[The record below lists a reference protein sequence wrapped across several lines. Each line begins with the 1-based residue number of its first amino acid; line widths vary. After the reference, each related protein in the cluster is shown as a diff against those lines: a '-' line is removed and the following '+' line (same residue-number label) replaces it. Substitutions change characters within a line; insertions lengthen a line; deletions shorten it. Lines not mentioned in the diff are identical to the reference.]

1 MSIFLVS
8 LLVLLTPDELPKP
21 KLPVGKDTTY
31 VNGPIDKNG
40 YIDFEAALN
49 DRLSRG
55 VTPDNNA
62 NVLLWKALGPRPEGG
77 DAMPP
82 EFFKRLGIDEPPAT
96 GDYFI
101 DLTRFMKDHPPREP
115 EKANEVDNHLIW
127 AGQRPWTAKDYPEIV
142 AWLKANEK
150 PLAVVVEA
158 AKRPRYFNPLVSRRG
173 NGEPSSLISCP
184 ISGVQKCRYLAAA
197 LTARAMLRLG
207 EGKYDAAWEDLMAC
221 HRLSRHLTHGATLIE
236 SLVGLSIRLLVQNPT
251 LAYLEKT
258 PLTSKQILTKLK
270 ELQGL
275 PPLANMVDKID
286 LGERL
291 VTLDSLQAIRSGRS
305 DGPNK
310 IPNEEDLAAL
320 DKIDWGAALRVCNT
334 WYDQMAAALR
344 MKDRPAR
351 EKAFDQLERD
361 LEKLLLARKELGDL
375 DKLLESGDPSKAV
388 GERIGMVLMGLLAP
402 AIRKVQGSFERA
414 EQVDRNLHV
423 AFALA
428 AYRKDT
434 GRYPAKLA
442 DLAPKYLTAVPNDL
456 FSGKPLIYTSGEKGY
471 FFYSV
476 GINGKDDGGRW
487 YDDDPPG
494 DDPGVKMPLPALKT
508 NK

>member
-1 MSIFLVS
+1 MGAFLVLP
-8 LLVLLTPDELPKP
+8 LLFFAADESPKP

-49 DRLSRG
+49 DWLGRG

-77 DAMPP
+77 GAMPP
-82 EFFKRLGIDEPPAT
+82 EFFKRLGIDEPPLS

-101 DLTRFMKDHPPREP
+101 DLTRFLKDHPPLDP
-115 EKANEVDNHLIW
+115 EKVSEVDNHLTW
-127 AGQRPWTAKDYPEIV
+127 AGQRPWTAKDYPTLA

-150 PLAVVVEA
+150 PLALVVEA
-158 AKRPRYFNPLVSRRG
+158 TKRPRYFNPLVSRRD
-173 NGEPSSLISCP
+173 NGEPSSLMRCLIP
-184 ISGVQKCRYLAAA
+184 GVQKCRSLATA

-221 HRLSRHLTHGATLIE
+221 HRLGRHLTHGATLLE
-236 SLVGLSIRLLVQNPT
+236 SLVGLAVRLVAQNPT
-251 LAYLEKT
+251 LAYLENA

-270 ELQGL
+270 ELQDL

-291 VTLDSLQAIRSGRS
+291 LTLDSLQAIRSGRS

-320 DKIDWGAALRVCNT
+320 DKIDWGSALRVCNT
-334 WYDQMAAALR
+334 WYDRMAESLR

-351 EKAFDQLERD
+351 EKAFDQLEKELD
-361 LEKLLLARKELGDL
+361 KMLVAKKELGNL
-375 DKLLESGDPSKAV
+375 DKLIENGDPSQAA
-388 GERIGMVLMGLLAP
+388 GERIGMILMGLLAP
-402 AIRKVQGSFERA
+402 AIRRMQGSFDRV
-414 EQVDRNLHV
+414 EQIERNLHV

-434 GRYPAKLA
+434 GRYPAKLS

-456 FSGKPLIYTSGEKGY
+456 FTGKPLIYKPGEKGY

-476 GINGKDDGGRW
+476 GINGKDEGGRW

-494 DDPGVKMPLPALKT
+494 DDPGVKMPLPARK
-508 NK
+508 K